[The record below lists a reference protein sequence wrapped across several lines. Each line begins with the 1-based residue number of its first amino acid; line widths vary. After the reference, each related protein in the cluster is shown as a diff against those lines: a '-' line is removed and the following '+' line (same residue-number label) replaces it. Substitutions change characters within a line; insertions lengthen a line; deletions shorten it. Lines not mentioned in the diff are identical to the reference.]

1 MENVVRG
8 GYVKLREYRPDR
20 LFLTKYLFFT
30 GKGGVGKTSTACAT
44 AINLADAGKKVML
57 VSTDPASNL
66 QDVFAMDLTN
76 KGKDIPEVPGLTV
89 ANFDPVSAAFDYKE
103 SVVGPYRGKLPEAV
117 IANMEE
123 QLSGSCTVEIAAF
136 NEFSTFLTNTEIAQK
151 YDHII
156 FDTAPTGHTLRML
169 ELPSAWSNFMDES
182 EHGASCLGQ
191 LSGLADK
198 RAIYGKAVD
207 TLTNS
212 DKTTLI
218 LVTRPEEAPIVETAR
233 ASMELQQIGITNQLL
248 IINGLLDNP
257 TDKISNQICAKQ
269 QKAIESLPNELTL
282 FELYKITLKPFNI
295 TGIKNLR
302 NLLRTDSLHLLLEK
316 KQCLNYPKIQVI
328 IEDIFQSNKKVIFTM
343 GKGGVGKT
351 TMAAALAIGLAEKGK
366 KVHLATTDPAAHL
379 ENIVQTSKNMIV
391 SHIDEESELVAYK
404 EEVLSK
410 ARQTMA
416 PEDIAYVEEDLRS
429 PCTQEIAVFRAFAEL
444 VDDTESDIV
453 IVDTAPT
460 GHTLLL
466 LDSTQSYHK
475 EMEQSSGDIP
485 NSVRNLLPKL
495 QNRDETEVVIVTL
508 PETTPVYE
516 SIRLQEDLMRAGIYQ
531 KWWLINNSMLASET
545 TNPMLIARANN
556 ELNWIEKVKELSN
569 NNFALVE
576 WKTEELKGEQLHT
589 ILV

>member
-1 MENVVRG
+1 
-8 GYVKLREYRPDR
+8 
-20 LFLTKYLFFT
+20 
-30 GKGGVGKTSTACAT
+30 
-44 AINLADAGKKVML
+44 
-57 VSTDPASNL
+57 
-66 QDVFAMDLTN
+66 
-76 KGKDIPEVPGLTV
+76 
-89 ANFDPVSAAFDYKE
+89 
-103 SVVGPYRGKLPEAV
+103 
-117 IANMEE
+117 
-123 QLSGSCTVEIAAF
+123 
-136 NEFSTFLTNTEIAQK
+136 
-151 YDHII
+151 
-156 FDTAPTGHTLRML
+156 
-169 ELPSAWSNFMDES
+169 
-182 EHGASCLGQ
+182 
-191 LSGLADK
+191 
-198 RAIYGKAVD
+198 
-207 TLTNS
+207 
-212 DKTTLI
+212 
-218 LVTRPEEAPIVETAR
+218 
-233 ASMELQQIGITNQLL
+233 
-248 IINGLLDNP
+248 
-257 TDKISNQICAKQ
+257 
-269 QKAIESLPNELTL
+269 ELTL

-516 SIRLQEDLMRAGIYQ
+516 SIRLQEDLMRAGIHQ